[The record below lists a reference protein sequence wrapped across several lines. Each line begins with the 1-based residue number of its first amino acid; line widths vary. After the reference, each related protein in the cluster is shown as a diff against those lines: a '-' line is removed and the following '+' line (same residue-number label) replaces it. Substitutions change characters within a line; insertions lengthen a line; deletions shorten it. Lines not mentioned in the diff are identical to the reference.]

1 MSTYKGRALGTI
13 GHIGC
18 FSFHETKN
26 YTAGGEG
33 GATLINDRT
42 LVERAEIIREKGTNR
57 SQFFRGLVDKY
68 TWRDIGSSYLMSD
81 LQAAYLWAQMEAAER
96 INQQRLALWQN
107 YYDAL
112 LPLARAGRIELPTV
126 PADCGQ
132 NAHMFYI
139 KLRDIEDRSRLIALA
154 ERGGDPRGIPL
165 HSPAQLPGRR
175 TVRRIPR

>member
-1 MSTYKGRALGTI
+1 
-13 GHIGC
+13 
-18 FSFHETKN
+18 
-26 YTAGGEG
+26 
-33 GATLINDRT
+33 
-42 LVERAEIIREKGTNR
+42 
-57 SQFFRGLVDKY
+57 
-68 TWRDIGSSYLMSD
+68 MSD
-81 LQAAYLWAQMEAAER
+81 LQAAYLWAQLEAAER

-139 KLRDIEDRSRLIALA
+139 KLRDIEDRSRLIAPA